1 MTKAKP
7 RRRWLPHAIG
17 AGSLALLAFLGGAAP
32 EFLSDEFKAKFA
44 PYNKWIVGFII
55 LAAIVEVICAFVIAR
70 RSASEA
76 DPPAPANTTTGDRN
90 VSIAGS
96 SSGSAI
102 IPGDHNVVAQ
112 TVNIHQSITSAITA
126 AAAPAPEPTV
136 TPLHQLP
143 APPHDFIGREQE
155 LSDLLDRLGQGVTI
169 SGMQGLGGVGK
180 TALALVLA
188 ERIKPRYPDAQLY
201 LDLQGASDH
210 PLSTEDAMRHVIRAW
225 RPAARLPESPAEL
238 AAIYRSVLHGQR
250 ALLMMDNAAS
260 RQQVEP
266 LIPPDKNCVLLVTSR
281 RQFAL
286 PGMYAR
292 NLDELPREDSIRLLR
307 SIAARIGEHADE
319 IARLCGDL
327 PLALR
332 VAGAAL
338 AETRNLAPAEYA
350 RRLGDQ
356 RLRHLPDVEAALNVS
371 YEMLLPEQQQ
381 WWSAL
386 GVFPASFDD
395 AAAGAVWQMSPDAA
409 RDALAGLMR
418 WSLVEFDEDAVRY
431 RLHDLARL
439 FAAERLEDAAARQRF
454 AQHYCA
460 VLGSC
465 NSLYLEG
472 GESVRRGLA
481 LFDREW
487 ENVRTGQAWAEVG
500 AETDP
505 VAGQLCLEYPN
516 SGIYVLLL
524 RQHPREQIHWQQTC
538 LAIARQ
544 LNQRKSESRA
554 LGSLGNAWV
563 ALGETRKAIEFYEQA
578 LVIDREIGDRR
589 GEGNAICNLGS
600 AWYSLGKTRK
610 AIEFYEQHL
619 AIAREIGDRR
629 GEYTALTNVGVAW
642 VNLGETP
649 KAIELHEQALIITQE
664 LGDLIGEGSVL
675 CNLGLAWTDLGEKR
689 KASGFFEQYLTITR
703 EVGNRRGEGGALAN
717 LSKIYFLSGRK
728 AQAIAFAE
736 ASLRIFGEFDDPKC
750 ALVKQQ
756 LATYRKLGHFG
767 WLLGF
772 LEKPQRIITN
782 RLQQMLNVR
791 VEATLAVLETIE
803 HPYAE
808 RVRQRLAEWRGQ

>member
-1 MTKAKP
+1 VTKAKP

-55 LAAIVEVICAFVIAR
+55 LAAIVEVVCAFVIAR

-76 DPPAPANTTTGDRN
+76 DPPTPPANTTTGDRN

-96 SSGSAI
+96 SSGSTI
-102 IPGDHNVVAQ
+102 VTGDHNVVA
-112 TVNIHQSITSAITA
+112 TATRGDVVAGDKITHIHHS
-126 AAAPAPEPTV
+126 PEPV
-136 TPLHQLP
+136 VNPLHQLL

-169 SGMQGLGGVGK
+169 SGMQGLGGIGK

-188 ERIKPRYPDAQLY
+188 ERIKPRYPDAQFY

-210 PLSTEDAMRHVIRAW
+210 PLSTEDAMRRVIRAYH
-225 RPAARLPESPAEL
+225 PATRLPESLAEL

-250 ALLMMDNAAS
+250 ALLLMDNAAS

-266 LIPPDKNCVLLVTSR
+266 LIPPGKDCVLLVTSR

-286 PGMYAR
+286 PGMHAR
-292 NLDELPREDSIRLLR
+292 NLDELPREDSIRLLH

-371 YEMLLPEQQQ
+371 YEMLEPEQQQ

-395 AAAGAVWQMSPDAA
+395 AAAGAVWQMPADAA

-454 AQHYCA
+454 AQHYCS
-460 VLGSC
+460 VLDSC
-465 NSLYLEG
+465 KSLYKEG
-472 GESVRRGLA
+472 GESVRRGLE

-487 ENVRTGQAWAEVG
+487 ANIRAGQAWAAAGLES
-500 AETDP
+500 DP
-505 VAGQLCLEYPN
+505 VAAELCVEYPN
-516 SGIYVLLL
+516 AGIYVLDL
-524 RQHPREQIHWQQTC
+524 RQHPREKIGWLETQF
-538 LAIARQ
+538 AAARR
-544 LNQRKSESRA
+544 LKRRDHEGVA
-554 LGSLGNAWV
+554 LGNLGVAWKD
-563 ALGETRKAIEFYEQA
+563 LGETRKAIEFYEQA
-578 LVIDREIGDRR
+578 I
-589 GEGNAICNLGS
+589 
-600 AWYSLGKTRK
+600 
-610 AIEFYEQHL
+610 

-629 GEYTALTNVGVAW
+629 GEGIALWNLSLSLDE
-642 VNLGETP
+642 LGE
-649 KAIELHEQALIITQE
+649 
-664 LGDLIGEGSVL
+664 
-675 CNLGLAWTDLGEKR
+675 R
-689 KASGFFEQYLTITR
+689 
-703 EVGNRRGEGGALAN
+703 
-717 LSKIYFLSGRK
+717 
-728 AQAIAFAE
+728 AQAIALAE
-736 ASLRIFGEFDDPKC
+736 AALAIHEAIEDPW
-750 ALVKQQ
+750 
-756 LATYRKLGHFG
+756 T
-767 WLLGF
+767 
-772 LEKPQRIITN
+772 EK
-782 RLQQMLNVR
+782 
-791 VEATLAVLETIE
+791 
-803 HPYAE
+803 
-808 RVRQRLAEWRGQ
+808 VRQQLAEWRGQ